1 MKVGLVI
8 LFVSYWMIAFAQ
20 QNILPIQTPFYDN
33 EYINGKAPVQP
44 YRAEPV
50 SINSIPDTSIII
62 EVKSHKFQ
70 NLRFYPLVES
80 YATYDSVFNYRAAA
94 GFGMTFNKKK
104 WSNKT
109 QFLTGWSNRESII
122 QEHAAFLPQ
131 NNNSYYWFNSIR
143 TRTHYT
149 PNKNLDLSF
158 GIDNHFIGEGYRSL
172 VLSNQGVPAPFAM
185 MRVNFRKLEYGLLYQ
200 VNHENL
206 NPGYLW
212 KFNTLHYLSWQ
223 ATRKFNLTLI
233 EQVLFQEKDGSFNR
247 GFEIEYLNPIVFFRP
262 QEYSLGSSDN
272 VVLGMQTSY
281 TIGKHKLYGQ
291 MTLDEFVLGEI
302 KKRSRWWANK
312 YGFQLGIKGTVGKVN
327 YLVEGNVVRPYT
339 FSHINDG
346 QNAGNLGLP
355 VGHPLGS
362 NFAEIL
368 STAGINKTLR
378 ESRRN
383 FTVLRMEAFAAFQL
397 KGFDQDSMSWGGD
410 IYQSYV
416 NRPKEYGNTIGQ
428 GITVRS
434 VIFGV
439 RLGTGFSFIPIE
451 PYFQVSGNYSWG
463 DIKSAFT
470 PTVLIGVRSKLFQGR
485 RFL

>member
-1 MKVGLVI
+1 MKLSFVI
-8 LFVSYWMIAFAQ
+8 LFLSCWLVSRAQ
-20 QNILPIQTPFYDN
+20 QSVLPIQAPAYN
-33 EYINGKAPVQP
+33 SASISGKAPVQP
-44 YRAEPV
+44 YRAEPIV
-50 SINSIPDTSIII
+50 LDRIPDTILLK
-62 EVKSHKFQ
+62 EVKNRRFARLQ
-70 NLRFYPLVES
+70 FYPLTES

-94 GFGMTFNKKK
+94 GVGMSFKGTK
-104 WSNKT
+104 WYNRT
-109 QFLTGWSNRESII
+109 QFLTGWSNRESTI

-131 NNNSYYWFNSIR
+131 NNNSYYWFNALR

-149 PNKNLDLSF
+149 PNKNLDVSF

-172 VLSNQGVPAPFAM
+172 VLSNQGAPAPFAM

-200 VNHENL
+200 INHENL

-212 KFNTLHYLSWQ
+212 KFNVLHYLSWQ
-223 ATRKFNLTLI
+223 ATRRFNLTLI

-272 VVLGMQTSY
+272 VVLGLQTSY
-281 TIGKHKLYGQ
+281 AIGKEAQHKIYGQ
-291 MTLDEFVLGEI
+291 VTLDEFVLGEI

-312 YGFQLGIKGTVGKVN
+312 YGVQLGVKGTIGKAN
-327 YLVEGNVVRPYT
+327 YLIEGNLVRPYT

-362 NFAEIL
+362 NFVEIL
-368 STAGINKTLR
+368 STVGVNQTRKGSNLR
-378 ESRRN
+378 IEG
-383 FTVLRMEAFAAFQL
+383 FAAFQL

-428 GITVRS
+428 GITVRTLIVGGRVS
-434 VIFGV
+434 MELPGILV
-439 RLGTGFSFIPIE
+439 E
-451 PYFQVSGNYSWG
+451 PYLQVSGNYSWG
-463 DIKSAFT
+463 DIKSSLT
-470 PTVLIGVRSKLFQGR
+470 PAVVIGIRSKLFQGR